1 MEYNFSKLWEAQFF
15 GFYEFKEFYQYAS
28 DKEAQINY
36 YKRLKAVYVSEN
48 GEYEAEMSQS
58 MIDFRIEANAS
69 ALKMITNQLIVF
81 LFTRYEFVIQDAIKC
96 LFCDNPE
103 RLLKLIKIYPDYRD
117 AIGFSLV
124 EFVKY
129 ESKEKYVTILSE
141 RLSSKILSGKPSNTI
156 KRLRCLLD
164 FEAINTAI
172 LDELM
177 DKPFKVT
184 DSSIANRA
192 SIVFTFEYN
201 SQNLLFC
208 GDALPECIPKGEF
221 ELVKLP
227 HHGSIK
233 NISEEMLSGI
243 QTHEFLICADG
254 SAHPDKQTVAKLL
267 QRYGKITVMSNY
279 PWWNYNFLVKEDS
292 KYIQSGKLMFKLVDM

>member
-177 DKPFKVT
+177 DKRNNIVHEGKIYEIKLNELESYYEITEAVLRALA
-184 DSSIANRA
+184 IALRN
-192 SIVFTFEYN
+192 INITVIDN
-201 SQNLLFC
+201 GNLL
-208 GDALPECIPKGEF
+208 
-221 ELVKLP
+221 
-227 HHGSIK
+227 
-233 NISEEMLSGI
+233 SEE
-243 QTHEFLICADG
+243 
-254 SAHPDKQTVAKLL
+254 
-267 QRYGKITVMSNY
+267 
-279 PWWNYNFLVKEDS
+279 
-292 KYIQSGKLMFKLVDM
+292 